1 MTQKN
6 NENTK
11 FLLVD
16 DSSSNYLPL
25 MIVGA
30 GLAYTFYHKYTK
42 HCSLDGKTAIFSS
55 QWIESIDPNVPGKI
69 NLDVKINKTAEKN
82 IFTLSPNGL
91 DETWGTFN
99 FQGQEQGIII
109 GKDGINTA
117 EIVRAPNGNL
127 SATFLFNTVSFVA
140 HPSIPPVTINLPTL
154 TYTLYPNKFNK
165 NNFDGFTTSGSD
177 LTLPPP
183 FPPIKYLIA
192 GKGQLKINH

>member
-69 NLDVKINKTAEKN
+69 NLDVKQLNLDALSLSSHKIYGPKGIGGLYIKKGTPFCPLIRGGHQENGRRAGTEN
-82 IFTLSPNGL
+82 TL
-91 DETWGTFN
+91 
-99 FQGQEQGIII
+99 GIIGL
-109 GKDGINTA
+109 GKAIEAIILNIIFD
-117 EIVRAPNGNL
+117 EILVY
-127 SATFLFNTVSFVA
+127 
-140 HPSIPPVTINLPTL
+140 II
-154 TYTLYPNKFNK
+154 
-165 NNFDGFTTSGSD
+165 
-177 LTLPPP
+177 
-183 FPPIKYLIA
+183 YL
-192 GKGQLKINH
+192 

>member
-117 EIVRAPNGNL
+117 EIV
-127 SATFLFNTVSFVA
+127 
-140 HPSIPPVTINLPTL
+140 
-154 TYTLYPNKFNK
+154 
-165 NNFDGFTTSGSD
+165 TS
-177 LTLPPP
+177 
-183 FPPIKYLIA
+183 
-192 GKGQLKINH
+192 